1 MKTKLVYIFFVLL
14 TFAGL
19 NNSFAQ
25 NGKNKLLITQKGD
38 TIPEPLGYVNDF
50 EKIFNANEIQTL
62 TSIIKDFEAK
72 TGIQIAILTTDTS
85 MVTSERFENFVVAVG
100 NKWGVGKKDE
110 NNGIVIGFSKG
121 YRKIRI
127 SNGYGIEKLISD
139 KETKGII
146 EDHFIPYFK
155 QNEYYQGTFEGL
167 KSLIELLKT
176 KLDK

>member
-1 MKTKLVYIFFVLL
+1 MKIKLTYICCLLL

-19 NNSFAQ
+19 NNSYAQ
-25 NGKNKLLITQKGD
+25 NGKTKLLITQKGD

-50 EKIFNANEIQTL
+50 EKIFTANEIQTL
-62 TSIIKDFEAK
+62 TGKIKDFEAE

-85 MVTSERFENFVVAVG
+85 LVTSERFENFVVAVG

-155 QNEYYQGTFEGL
+155 KNEYYQGTLEGL
-167 KSLIELLKT
+167 KSIIELLKT
-176 KLDK
+176 KLGK